1 MSRSMICVMVLLAAC
16 GGGVA
21 DDGKAT
27 SPPVNPLAGGAQGT
41 PPTNPLAGGGGSDVP
56 QQPAN
61 PLGGPAT
68 QPVQSPTAAPTGPAT
83 AIVIGQ
89 TYSGA
94 KQLLVP
100 TVGLHF
106 TIPSGWQAQAPGTVP
121 LMVVTDGSAPEVLTL
136 IWAQRPAD
144 LSTVQT
150 LLSDPLELGP
160 GASLRFGPVQTSGA
174 SISASVQSA
183 NGSTGRV
190 EGLVSQGAAV
200 LVLTVGPAGK
210 ENAGDVIRRTL
221 LQSMKLGAATSGEL
235 ASQVPQLRSMLAGT
249 RLQRIS
255 SENFDSGFISSQSMW
270 DFCGDGSFQYT
281 ESTTTSISGTV
292 ATDTGSSTDELQ
304 PLSGGGP
311 SSSDR
316 LQGRWQLDAVGS
328 IAGEYLQISLQDSNT
343 GRVQFMPILPTDTG
357 VDFAGL
363 SWSAVTSPLCQ

>member
-1 MSRSMICVMVLLAAC
+1 M
-16 GGGVA
+16 A

-27 SPPVNPLAGGAQGT
+27 SPPVNPLAGGAQGA
-41 PPTNPLAGGGGSDVP
+41 PPANPLAGGSGSDVP

-61 PLGGPAT
+61 PLGGGAT

-150 LLSDPLELGP
+150 LLSEPLELGP

-174 SISASVQSA
+174 SMSASVQSA
-183 NGSTGRV
+183 NGATGRV
-190 EGLVSQGAAV
+190 GGPGESGCGGAGV
-200 LVLTVGPAGK
+200 
-210 ENAGDVIRRTL
+210 DR
-221 LQSMKLGAATSGEL
+221 
-235 ASQVPQLRSMLAGT
+235 GT
-249 RLQRIS
+249 RGK
-255 SENFDSGFISSQSMW
+255 SERPVM
-270 DFCGDGSFQYT
+270 
-281 ESTTTSISGTV
+281 
-292 ATDTGSSTDELQ
+292 
-304 PLSGGGP
+304 
-311 SSSDR
+311 SSD
-316 LQGRWQLDAVGS
+316 GRCCS
-328 IAGEYLQISLQDSNT
+328 
-343 GRVQFMPILPTDTG
+343 R
-357 VDFAGL
+357 
-363 SWSAVTSPLCQ
+363 